1 MISTS
6 SHGLRVYGNSA
17 ERYGRRLRRL
27 RRLRLRRA
35 HLDEELEGSLAR
47 QASGWGPGPK
57 RKKEKQQREEQQW
70 QWHRKHRERER
81 QRERERHI
89 DICSCSSLK
98 SQECCNVMR
107 NYDLSGTF
115 KLDHQ
120 RCAVKCCLDSYI
132 VLHYITSELNR
143 TCADAPS

>member
-1 MISTS
+1 MACESTAT
-6 SHGLRVYGNSA
+6 RPNS
-17 ERYGRRLRRL
+17 ERYGGYGGCGYGDGTSMSSSRDRSRVRPQ
-27 RRLRLRRA
+27 A
-35 HLDEELEGSLAR
+35 GAR
-47 QASGWGPGPK
+47 GPK
-57 RKKEKQQREEQQW
+57 RKKEKQEIKKQQW
-70 QWHRKHRERER
+70 QWHRKH
-81 QRERERHI
+81 RERERHI